1 MVRMGL
7 CWGYGGCGEGG
18 GEVGCRRCCFGCK
31 CRVAWVKK
39 RIGGLMKSECF

>member
-7 CWGYGGCGEGG
+7 CWGERGCGEGG
-18 GEVGCRRCCFGCK
+18 GEVGVVGCRRCCFGCE

-39 RIGGLMKSECF
+39 RKSLFPA